1 MFAGQKMLPPAHP
14 RCACAVEYIEVEPP
28 VFRPENMTEIET
40 EAGLEELKEFS
51 SGEAA
56 EEYFGKRPDRSLRR
70 SNREEYDRQLDY
82 FKTQSPYGKW
92 SQGILEAH
100 EMSAE
105 AVRMLKS
112 VMRKVEGLD
121 GEKVT
126 VTLTNSQTYP
136 FNNSVKTI
144 QLKTPRNYKTY
155 LITAEVIS
163 VSGGAVGDIEF
174 TDKLLN
180 GFKVAYTG
188 SAKSVT
194 MDLYVR
200 GGM

>member
-1 MFAGQKMLPPAHP
+1 MAEKKYYWLKMTDQFFEDKAIKKLRKIAGGDTYTIIYLKMLLTAIKQGNKMYF
-14 RCACAVEYIEVEPP
+14 EGIEDD
-28 VFRPENMTEIET
+28 FM
-40 EAGLEELKEFS
+40 EELALE
-51 SGEAA
+51 
-56 EEYFGKRPDRSLRR
+56 
-70 SNREEYDRQLDY
+70 LDEDTDNV
-82 FKTQSPYGKW
+82 KV
-92 SQGILEAH
+92 ILEGH
-100 EMSAE
+100 EISAE

-126 VTLTNSQTYP
+126 VTLTNSQVYP

-155 LITAEVIS
+155 LITAEVTS

>member
-1 MFAGQKMLPPAHP
+1 
-14 RCACAVEYIEVEPP
+14 
-28 VFRPENMTEIET
+28 MT
-40 EAGLEELKEFS
+40 A
-51 SGEAA
+51 
-56 EEYFGKRPDRSLRR
+56 
-70 SNREEYDRQLDY
+70 DRQRRRQAY
-82 FKTQSPYGKW
+82 R
-92 SQGILEAH
+92 A
-100 EMSAE
+100 
-105 AVRMLKS
+105 
-112 VMRKVEGLD
+112 
-121 GEKVT
+121 
-126 VTLTNSQTYP
+126 VTLTNSQVYP

-155 LITAEVIS
+155 LITAEVTS

>member
-1 MFAGQKMLPPAHP
+1 MANVIIQD
-14 RCACAVEYIEVEPP
+14 E
-28 VFRPENMTEIET
+28 
-40 EAGLEELKEFS
+40 
-51 SGEAA
+51 
-56 EEYFGKRPDRSLRR
+56 RR
-70 SNREEYDRQLDY
+70 Q
-82 FKTQSPYGKW
+82 
-92 SQGILEAH
+92 
-100 EMSAE
+100 AE